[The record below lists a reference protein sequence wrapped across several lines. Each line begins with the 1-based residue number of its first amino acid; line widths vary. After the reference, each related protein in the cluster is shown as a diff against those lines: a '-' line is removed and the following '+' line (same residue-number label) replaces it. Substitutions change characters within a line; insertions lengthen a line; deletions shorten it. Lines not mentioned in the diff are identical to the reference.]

1 MKPKRPLLIRG
12 YIRDFGN
19 HLKTPATM
27 KNRIILVL
35 AVLLW
40 SMNLN
45 GQNRIIYGRVIS
57 EDLEQI
63 PLLHIENS
71 DNVILGKTDMDGFF
85 KISILEETDSLFFR
99 YIGMEWTDV
108 RLNQGC
114 DTVEVVMMYAGTY
127 DFMSFKKIDRRR
139 KKRFNKLPIVHSEAV
154 KNGLF
159 HSNSICYDRDFQS
172 TK

>member
-1 MKPKRPLLIRG
+1 MKIR
-12 YIRDFGN
+12 
-19 HLKTPATM
+19 T
-27 KNRIILVL
+27 ILVL
-35 AVLLW
+35 AVLFSSL
-40 SMNLN
+40 NLN

-57 EDLEQI
+57 EALEPL

-85 KISILEETDSLFFR
+85 KISILQETDSLFFR
-99 YIGMEWTDV
+99 YIGMEWADV
-108 RLNQGC
+108 RLNKGC

-159 HSNSICYDRDFQS
+159 HNNSICYDRDFQR
-172 TK
+172 TKWDEN